1 MRKQLIILLTFLIS
15 LVSFS
20 LDYEISGIDIK
31 GNREV
36 PMEVIKGN
44 LKSKV
49 GDKYSTNNMVIDYQ
63 TVKNLSYIDDITI
76 YPKLENNNIKLII
89 EIKEDKDA
97 ANLLKKENILPMSE
111 RVKVDKSLIIS
122 SIDIF
127 GNLHISREEILK
139 QIPIKVGS
147 FFSKT
152 KILEGQRNLI
162 NTGHFRDVNPEV
174 YKYGEGVSVQYSLE
188 ENQVITGVKIE
199 GNTKYSTEELTK
211 LIQTEPGK
219 IYNINTLRDDKD
231 RILKKYHEDGY
242 TLAKVIN
249 IDINNNMEL
258 VITLSE
264 GIIRNVEYKKMVT
277 KQKGARRQ
285 SNDTLLKTE
294 NFIIERELEVK
305 EGQVFNQKDYD
316 QSVRNLMRSGAFK
329 NIQPEYKS
337 IPGDPDGVKVVM
349 LIDEDRTAMLQGA
362 ISYGSAV
369 GLVGS
374 ISIKDTNYKGR
385 GQDFGF
391 TFEKSSEDYTSV
403 SLSFRDSWIKDTDFV
418 SWGWNLYRQEDEDSE
433 TFDHYASTIHGGTIS
448 IGKGLSRYLRFELG
462 LKLERVEEE
471 NEDGKKTQTYNYAS
485 VTPSVIY
492 DTRNNYLDPTT
503 GNYAKFSVEMGQ
515 YFGTEVGSTY
525 ENNPGINGDDE
536 AFAKATLELRK
547 YHQGLFKG
555 NTMAYRMVAGMGTDS
570 LKYQQL
576 YASGGANSMRGYKY
590 GWLRGQDQLVFNIEN
605 RTQINEFLGLVFFYD
620 IGRSWYHGDSEDK
633 FVSRSEGNVP
643 DDMKQSAGV
652 GLRIKTPIG
661 PIRLD
666 FGFPVGDSEE
676 NGMQFFFNMGQMF

>member
-15 LVSFS
+15 LITFS

-44 LKSKV
+44 LKSKI
-49 GDKYSTNNMVIDYQ
+49 GDKYSTNNMVLDYQ
-63 TVKNLSYIDDITI
+63 NIKNLSYIDDITI
-76 YPKLENNNIKLII
+76 YPKLEDNNIKLII

-97 ANLLKKENILPMSE
+97 VKLLKKENILPMSE

-162 NTGHFRDVNPEV
+162 NTGHFRNVNPEV

-199 GNTKYSTEELTK
+199 GNTKYSTDELAK
-211 LIQTEPGK
+211 LIQTEPGS

-242 TLAKVIN
+242 TLAKIVN
-249 IDINNNMEL
+249 IDINSNMEL

-264 GIIRNVEYKKMVT
+264 GIIRSVEYKKMIT

-285 SNDTLLKTE
+285 SNNTLLKTE
-294 NFIIERELEVK
+294 NFIIERELEIK

-316 QSVRNLMRSGAFK
+316 QTVKNLMRSGAFK
-329 NIQPEYKS
+329 NIQPEYKN
-337 IPGDPDGVKVVM
+337 IPGDLDGVKVVM

-362 ISYGSAV
+362 ISYGSSV

-385 GQDFGF
+385 GQNFGF
-391 TFEKSSEDYTSV
+391 TFEKSSKDYTSA
-403 SLSFRDSWIKDTDFV
+403 SLSYRDPWIKDTDFV
-418 SWGWNLYRQEDEDSE
+418 SWGWNIYRQEDEDSK
-433 TFDHYASTIHGGTIS
+433 TYDHYASTIHGGTIS
-448 IGKGLSRYLRFELG
+448 IGKGLNRYLRFELG
-462 LKLERVEEE
+462 LKLERVGEE
-471 NEDGKKTQTYNYAS
+471 NEDGGHTQDYNYAS
-485 VTPSVIY
+485 ITPSVIY
-492 DTRNNYLDPTT
+492 DTRNNYLDPTS
-503 GNYAKFSVEMGQ
+503 GKYAKFSVETGH
-515 YFGTEVGSTY
+515 YFGTVAGNEY
-525 ENNPGINGDDE
+525 ENNPGVNTQDE
-536 AFAKATLELRK
+536 PFVKATLELRK
-547 YHQGLFKG
+547 YHQGLFKR
-555 NTMAYRMVAGMGTDS
+555 NTMAYRMVAGIGTDS
-570 LKYQQL
+570 LRYQQL
-576 YASGGANSMRGYKY
+576 YASGGANSMRGYDY
-590 GWLRGQDQLVFNIEN
+590 GSFRGQNKLVFNIEN
-605 RTQINEFLGLVFFYD
+605 RTQINEILGLVFFYD
-620 IGRSWYHGDSEDK
+620 IGRSWYYGDSSDN
-633 FVSRSEGNVP
+633 FVDESKGNYL

-661 PIRLD
+661 PIRFD
-666 FGFPVGDSEE
+666 FGFPVGDSEG

>member
-1 MRKQLIILLTFLIS
+1 MRKQLIILLTLLIS

-44 LKSKV
+44 LKSKI
-49 GDKYSTNNMVIDYQ
+49 GDKYSTNNMVVDYQ
-63 TVKNLSYIDDITI
+63 TIKKLSYIDDITI
-76 YPKLENNNIKLII
+76 YPKLENNKIELVV
-89 EIKEDKDA
+89 EIKEDKDVT
-97 ANLLKKENILPMSE
+97 NLLKKENILPMSE

-139 QIPIKVGS
+139 QIPVKVGS
-147 FFSKT
+147 FFSKA
-152 KILEGQRNLI
+152 KILEGQRNLV

-174 YKYGEGVSVQYSLE
+174 YKYGKGVSIQYNLE

-199 GNTKYSTEELTK
+199 GNTKYSTDELTK
-211 LIQTEPGK
+211 LIETEPGK

-231 RILKKYHEDGY
+231 RIIKKYHEDGY

-294 NFIIERELEVK
+294 NFIIERELEIK

-329 NIQPEYKS
+329 NVQPEYKS

-374 ISIKDTNYKGR
+374 ISVKDTNYKGR

-391 TFEKSSEDYTSV
+391 TFEKSSENYTSV
-403 SLSFRDSWIKDTDFV
+403 SLSFKDPWIKGTDFV

-433 TFDHYASTIHGGTIS
+433 TDQHYSSTIHGGTIS

-462 LKLERVEEE
+462 LKLERVEEDDITGQ
-471 NEDGKKTQTYNYAS
+471 NTQNYNYAS

-503 GNYAKFSVEMGQ
+503 GNYAKFNVELGH
-515 YFGTEVGSTY
+515 YFGTKVGDKYKT
-525 ENNPGINGDDE
+525 NPGINGDDE
-536 AFAKATLELRK
+536 MFAKATLELRK

-555 NTMAYRMVAGMGTDS
+555 NTMAYRMVGGMGTDS

-605 RTQINEFLGLVFFYD
+605 RTQINDFLGLVFFYD
-620 IGRSWYHGDSEDK
+620 IGRAWYNGDSTDK
-633 FVSRSEGNVP
+633 FVDRSEGKVP

>member
-1 MRKQLIILLTFLIS
+1 MRKQLIILLTLLIS

-20 LDYEISGIDIK
+20 LDYEISDIDIR

-44 LKSKV
+44 LNSKV
-49 GDKYSTNNMVIDYQ
+49 GDKYSTNDMVRDYQ
-63 TVKNLSYIDDITI
+63 SIKKLSYIDDVTI
-76 YPKLENNNIKLII
+76 YPKLENNKIKLII

-122 SIDIF
+122 TIDIF
-127 GNLHISREEILK
+127 GNLHISREEILE
-139 QIPIKVGS
+139 QIPVKVGS
-147 FFSKT
+147 FFSKA
-152 KILEGQRNLI
+152 KILEGQRKLI
-162 NTGHFRDVNPEV
+162 NTGYFRDVNPEV
-174 YKYGEGVSVQYSLE
+174 YKYGEGVSVQYNLE

-199 GNTKYSTEELTK
+199 GNTKYSTDELIA

-231 RILKKYHEDGY
+231 RIIKKYHEDGY

-258 VITLSE
+258 VITLAE

-294 NFIIERELEVK
+294 NFIIERELEIK

-316 QSVRNLMRSGAFK
+316 QTVRNLMRSGAFK
-329 NIQPEYKS
+329 NIQPEYKN
-337 IPGDPDGVKVVM
+337 IPGDPDGVKVVL

-374 ISIKDTNYKGR
+374 VSIKDSNYKGR
-385 GQDFGF
+385 GQDLGF
-391 TFEKSSEDYTSV
+391 TFEKSSKDYTSV
-403 SLSFRDSWIKDTDFV
+403 SLSFRDSWIKGTDFV
-418 SWGWNLYRQEDEDSE
+418 SWGWNLYRQEDEDNE
-433 TFDHYASTIHGGTIS
+433 TYDHYASTIHGGTIS

-462 LKLERVEEE
+462 LKLERVQEK
-471 NEDGKKTQTYNYAS
+471 NEDAKRTQDYNYAS

-492 DTRNNYLDPTT
+492 DTRNNYLDPTS
-503 GNYAKFSVEMGQ
+503 GNYAKFSVELGH
-515 YFGTEVGSTY
+515 YFGINAGSAY
-525 ENNPGINGDDE
+525 EDDPGINTKDE
-536 AFAKATLELRK
+536 LFSKATLELRK

-555 NTMAYRMVAGMGTDS
+555 NTMAYRMVAGIGTDS

-576 YASGGANSMRGYKY
+576 YASGGANSMRGYQY
-590 GWLRGQDQLVFNIEN
+590 GSFRGQDQLIFNIEN
-605 RTQINEFLGLVFFYD
+605 RTEINEMLGLVFFYD
-620 IGRSWYHGDSEDK
+620 LGRSWYHGDSKDK
-633 FVSRSEGNVP
+633 FVDRSEGNFP

-676 NGMQFFFNMGQMF
+676 SGMQFFFNMGQMF

>member
-1 MRKQLIILLTFLIS
+1 MRKQLIILLTLLIS
-15 LVSFS
+15 MVSFS
-20 LDYEISGIDIK
+20 LDYEISSIDIK
-31 GNREV
+31 GNREI
-36 PMEVIKGN
+36 PIEVIKEN
-44 LKSKV
+44 IKSKV
-49 GDKYSTNNMVIDYQ
+49 GDKYSTNNMVLDYQ
-63 TVKNLSYIDDITI
+63 TLKSLSYIDDVTI
-76 YPKLENNNIKLII
+76 YPKLENNNIKLVV
-89 EIKEDKDA
+89 EIRENKDVV
-97 ANLLKKENILPMSE
+97 NLLKKENILPMSE

-127 GNLHISREEILK
+127 GNLHMSRKEILE
-139 QIPIKVGS
+139 QIPVKVGS
-147 FFSKT
+147 FFSKS

-162 NTGHFRDVNPEV
+162 NTGFFRDVNPEV
-174 YKYGEGVSVQYSLE
+174 YKYGEGVSVQYNLE

-199 GNTKYSTEELTK
+199 GNTKYTTEELIK
-211 LIQTEPGK
+211 LIKTEPGK
-219 IYNINTLRDDKD
+219 IYNINTLREDKD
-231 RILKKYHEDGY
+231 RIIKKYHEDGY

-258 VITLSE
+258 VVTLAE
-264 GIIRNVEYKKMVT
+264 GTVRKVEYKKMVT

-294 NFIIERELEVK
+294 NFIIERELEIK
-305 EGQVFNQKDYD
+305 DGEVFNQKDFD
-316 QSVRNLMRSGAFK
+316 QTVKNLMRSGAFK

-337 IPGDPDGVKVVM
+337 IPGDPEGVKVVL

-374 ISIKDTNYKGR
+374 ISIKDSNYKGR
-385 GQDFGF
+385 GQDLGF
-391 TFEKSSEDYTSV
+391 TFEKSSEDYTSIN
-403 SLSFRDSWIKDTDFV
+403 LSFRDSWIKGTDFV
-418 SWGWNLYRQEDEDSE
+418 SWGWNLYRQEDEDTE
-433 TFDHYASTIHGGTIS
+433 TDQHYASTIHGGSIS

-462 LKLERVEEE
+462 LKLERV
-471 NEDGKKTQTYNYAS
+471 NEDDKDGKKTQDYNYAS
-485 VTPSVIY
+485 MTPSVVY
-492 DTRNNYLDPTT
+492 DTRNNYLDPTS
-503 GNYAKFSVEMGQ
+503 GNYAKFSLELGK
-515 YFGTEVGSTY
+515 YFGTKVGEAYKDNT
-525 ENNPGINGDDE
+525 GIDGKND

-555 NTMAYRMVAGMGTDS
+555 NTMAYRMVGGMGTES

-590 GWLRGQDQLVFNIEN
+590 GWLRGQNQLVFNIEN
-605 RTQINEFLGLVFFYD
+605 RTQINEMLGLVLFYD
-620 IGRSWYHGDSEDK
+620 LGRSWYSGDSTDK
-633 FVSRSEGNVP
+633 FVTRSKEDFPN
-643 DDMKQSAGV
+643 DMKQSAGV

-666 FGFPVGDSEE
+666 FGFPIGDPEE